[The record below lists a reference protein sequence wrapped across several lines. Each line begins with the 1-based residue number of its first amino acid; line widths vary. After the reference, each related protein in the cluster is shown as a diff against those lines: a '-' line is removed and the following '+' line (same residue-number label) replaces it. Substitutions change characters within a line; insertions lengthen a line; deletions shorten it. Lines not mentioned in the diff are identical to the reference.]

1 MRTTLM
7 ATIRLFRPAGSFI
20 TALFAA
26 GLVLPEAGAA
36 QVSHPRDERTQVTQ
50 SRIPESLRA
59 EHAKIHDELV
69 RATQARGAVGT
80 AAREL
85 AGVLDPHFEREEQ
98 IALPPL
104 GLLAPLARGEFTA
117 SMREVLPLT
126 DSLRAEL
133 PRMLEEHK
141 AIHAATLKLGKAA
154 QAAGNIRVARFA
166 EDLALHARTEEEFS
180 YPAAVLVGEIVRGRD
195 TQ

>member
-1 MRTTLM
+1 MTTTLL
-7 ATIRLFRPAGSFI
+7 ATIRLFRPGGGFIAALLGAGVVLSE
-20 TALFAA
+20 AA
-26 GLVLPEAGAA
+26 AA
-36 QVSHPRDERTQVTQ
+36 QVSHPRDERTQVIQ

-59 EHAKIHDELV
+59 EHARIHDELV
-69 RATQARGAVGT
+69 HATQARGAVGA

-85 AGVLDPHFEREEQ
+85 AGVLHPHFEREEQ

-117 SMREVLPLT
+117 SMHDMLPLT
-126 DSLRAEL
+126 DSLRVEL

-154 QAAGNIRVARFA
+154 QAAGNSRVAQFA
-166 EDLALHARTEEEFS
+166 EELALHARTEEEFS
-180 YPAAVLVGEIVRGRD
+180 YPAAVLIGDIVRGRD
-195 TQ
+195 KQ